1 MNRHPIIRPH
11 LIQFIN
17 TRNTLVS
24 KDHGTRFQDHSTRLL
39 AKNRSRQSSSSGP
52 TPRSVQASR
61 RNPGNI
67 LKELTLRSARVSYDQ
82 RIGITTYVYSVGHV
96 FRNSPE

>member
-17 TRNTLVS
+17 TCNTLVS
-24 KDHGTRFQDHSTRLL
+24 KDHGTRFQDHSTRLH
-39 AKNRSRQSSSSGP
+39 AKNRSSQSSSRGP

-67 LKELTLRSARVSYDQ
+67 LGELTLRSATDSDDQ
-82 RIGITTYVYSVGHV
+82 CVRIAPYVYSVRHV
-96 FRNSPE
+96 LWN